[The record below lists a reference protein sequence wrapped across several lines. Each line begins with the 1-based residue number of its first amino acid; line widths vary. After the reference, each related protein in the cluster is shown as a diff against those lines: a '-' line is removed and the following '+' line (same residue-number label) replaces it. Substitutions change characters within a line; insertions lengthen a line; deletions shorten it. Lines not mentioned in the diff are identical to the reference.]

1 MFKQMMVQRNIK
13 MNMAAINALKKNG
26 QQVNQIERKV
36 AKHAVQQ
43 VQGNVEDED
52 KEIERVMAE
61 SKAQYVRSL

>member
-1 MFKQMMVQRNIK
+1 
-13 MNMAAINALKKNG
+13 MAAINAMKKNG

-43 VQGNVEDED
+43 VPRNFEEDLE

-61 SKAQYVRSL
+61 SKA

>member
-1 MFKQMMVQRNIK
+1 MMVQRNIK
-13 MNMAAINALKKNG
+13 MNMAAINAMKKNG

-43 VQGNVEDED
+43 VPRNFEEDLE

-61 SKAQYVRSL
+61 SKA